1 MTYIYTFIIGY
12 ILGSIPTAYLFLKK
26 SHGIDITQNG
36 SGNVGAMNS
45 YEVSNSKR
53 IGLLVFLLDALKGWL
68 SSFIAFHFFG
78 ETFLIAMTALIASVF
93 AHCYS
98 PWLKFKGGRGLATSA
113 GGSFFISI
121 PVTIVWG
128 LNWIAIYLFS
138 KSIHLGNFMA
148 TIFTAIGAF
157 VFPQLFIKYSFIAPV
172 SISEFSIT
180 VTILMFIILTKHIT
194 PMRDFLKS
202 SNNLKNK

>member
-1 MTYIYTFIIGY
+1 MSYIYSALIGY
-12 ILGSIPTAYLFLKK
+12 LLGSIPTAYLLLKK
-26 SHGIDITQNG
+26 SHGIDITKNG

-53 IGLLVFLLDALKGWL
+53 IGLYVFLLDALKGWL
-68 SSFIAFHFFG
+68 SSFIAYHFFG

-113 GGSFFISI
+113 GGSFFISL
-121 PVTIVWG
+121 PVLVVWG

-148 TIFTAIGAF
+148 TIFTAIGVF
-157 VFPQLFIKYSFIAPV
+157 LFPQLLIKYSFIAPAA
-172 SISEFSIT
+172 ILEFSIT
-180 VTILMFIILTKHIT
+180 VAILMFIIFTKHIL
-194 PMRDFLKS
+194 PMGDFLKS
-202 SNNLKNK
+202 NNNLKDK

>member
-1 MTYIYTFIIGY
+1 MNYLFSALIGY
-12 ILGSIPTAYLFLKK
+12 LLGSFPTAYLLLKK
-26 SHGIDITQNG
+26 SHGIDITKNG

-53 IGLLVFLLDALKGWL
+53 IGLYVFLLDALKGWL

-78 ETFLIAMTALIASVF
+78 ETFLVAMIALIASVF

-113 GGSFFISI
+113 GGSFFISP
-121 PVTIVWG
+121 PVLLVWG

-148 TIFTAIGAF
+148 TIFTAIGVF
-157 VFPQLFIKYSFIAPV
+157 LFPQLLIKYSFIAPA
-172 SISEFSIT
+172 SIHEFSIT
-180 VTILMFIILTKHIT
+180 VAMLMFIIFTKHIL

-202 SNNLKNK
+202 NNNLKDK

>member
-1 MTYIYTFIIGY
+1 MNYFYSALIGY
-12 ILGSIPTAYLFLKK
+12 LLGSIPTAYLLLKK

-78 ETFLIAMTALIASVF
+78 ETFLIAITALIASVL

-113 GGSFFISI
+113 GGAFLISI
-121 PVTIVWG
+121 PVMIIWALEWMAV
-128 LNWIAIYLFS
+128 YMFS

-157 VFPQLFIKYSFIAPV
+157 LFPQILIHYSFLKPA
-172 SISEFSIT
+172 SFTEFSLT
-180 VTILMFIILTKHIT
+180 VTILMLIILTKHIT

-202 SNNLKNK
+202 NNNLKDK

>member
-1 MTYIYTFIIGY
+1 MTYIYSFLVAY
-12 ILGSIPTAYLFLKK
+12 VLGSIPTAYLLLKK
-26 SHGIDITQNG
+26 SHGIDITKNG

>member
-1 MTYIYTFIIGY
+1 MNYFYSALIGY
-12 ILGSIPTAYLFLKK
+12 ILGSIPTAYLLLKK

-53 IGLLVFLLDALKGWL
+53 IGMYVFLLDALKGWL
-68 SSFIAFHFFG
+68 SSFIAFYFFG
-78 ETFLIAMTALIASVF
+78 GTFLIAMTALIASVF

-113 GGSFFISI
+113 GGAFFISI
-121 PVTIVWG
+121 PVMIIWALEWMAV
-128 LNWIAIYLFS
+128 YMFS

-157 VFPQLFIKYSFIAPV
+157 AFPQLLIKYSFIKPA
-172 SISEFSIT
+172 SINEFSIT
-180 VTILMFIILTKHIT
+180 VTILMFIILTKHIA
-194 PMRDFLKS
+194 PMRNFLKS
-202 SNNLKNK
+202 NNNLKDK